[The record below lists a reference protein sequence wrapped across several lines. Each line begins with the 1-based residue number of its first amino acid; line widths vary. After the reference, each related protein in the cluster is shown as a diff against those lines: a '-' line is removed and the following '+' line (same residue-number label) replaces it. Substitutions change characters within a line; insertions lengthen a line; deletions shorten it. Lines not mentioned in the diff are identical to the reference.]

1 MQAKR
6 VTAST
11 ESLLDPQGTIWQE
24 AEEEVVELLPT
35 PVPLQTSEYIQAVWP
50 EREHGQIPEVRVR
63 ALHNGEALLFRL
75 EWDVPNPVTEISDI
89 QVFAD
94 AAGILFHV
102 SQQEPS
108 ITEMGHPDMPV
119 NVWFWRADLGEKPY
133 SVTAVGRGTTK
144 RHVDNPLM
152 AASSWEAGTWRVVIG
167 RPFEVLDPHT
177 RTVDLEPG
185 LSTTI
190 GIAILEGANKERAG
204 LKSYSPV
211 WHELIIE
218 E

>member
-1 MQAKR
+1 MRAKR
-6 VTAST
+6 VEAST
-11 ESLLDPQGTIWQE
+11 ESLLDPQGTLWRE

-35 PVPLQTSEYIQAVWP
+35 PVPLQTSEYIQAVWT
-50 EREHGQIPEVRVR
+50 ERQHGQIPEVRVR
-63 ALHNGEALLFRL
+63 SLHNGEALLFRL

-89 QVFAD
+89 DVFAD

-102 SQQEPS
+102 GQEPS
-108 ITEMGHPDMPV
+108 ITEMGLPDMPV
-119 NVWFWRADLGEKPY
+119 NPWFWRADLGDKPY
-133 SVTAVGRGTTK
+133 SVTATGRGTTK
-144 RHVDNPLM
+144 RYVDNPLM
-152 AASSWEAGTWRVVIG
+152 SRSSWDAGTWRVVIG
-167 RPFEVLDPHT
+167 RPFEVLDPHP
-177 RTVDLEPG
+177 RTVELKPG

-190 GIAILEGANKERAG
+190 GFAVLEGANNERAG